1 MDGMM
6 KTFPLK
12 TLLAAF
18 TALTL
23 LGCTTKPPS
32 TEIER
37 EILLKSSQSWD
48 NSPYMR
54 YPDAAPELT
63 VLKLKIPAN
72 TRLPWHIHAISNAGY
87 ILSGELIIESKDSGQ
102 TRRVK
107 QGEAVAEMV
116 NITHRGVTG
125 DEPVELI
132 VFYAGSEGIPLS
144 E

>member
-1 MDGMM
+1 M
-6 KTFPLK
+6 KT
-12 TLLAAF
+12 
-18 TALTL
+18 LTL
-23 LGCTTKPPS
+23 ALGALALQSCTTATAP
-32 TEIER
+32 TGIER

-48 NSPYMR
+48 NSPYVR
-54 YPDAAPELT
+54 YPDSAPELT
-63 VLKLKIPAN
+63 VLRLKIPAN
-72 TRLPWHIHAISNAGY
+72 TQLPWHTHAIPNTGY
-87 ILSGELIIESKDSGQ
+87 VLSGELLIESKDNGQ

-116 NITHRGVTG
+116 DVVHRGVTG

>member
-1 MDGMM
+1 M
-6 KTFPLK
+6 KT
-12 TLLAAF
+12 
-18 TALTL
+18 LTL
-23 LGCTTKPPS
+23 ALGALALQSCTTATAP

-37 EILLKSSQSWD
+37 EVLLKSSQSWD
-48 NSPYMR
+48 NSPYVR
-54 YPDAAPELT
+54 YPDSAPELT
-63 VLKLKIPAN
+63 VLRLKIPAN
-72 TRLPWHIHAISNAGY
+72 TQLPWHTHAIPNTGY
-87 ILSGELIIESKDSGQ
+87 VLSGELLIESKDNGQ

-116 NITHRGVTG
+116 DVAHRGVTG